1 MYDYIEYDYGM
12 IDSVFAAMF
21 GGAYLS
27 MVSIYTILCLVGM
40 WRMFTK
46 AGQAGWKS
54 LIPIYNFWVSFEIAG
69 KPGWYALLLWVP
81 ILNVILLIFMYIN
94 IAKAFGKSG
103 LYALGLLLLNPIF
116 TIILGFDNSVYDKNN
131 I

>member
-1 MYDYIEYDYGM
+1 
-12 IDSVFAAMF
+12 
-21 GGAYLS
+21 
-27 MVSIYTILCLVGM
+27 
-40 WRMFTK
+40 MFTK

-54 LIPIYNFWVSFEIAG
+54 LIPIYNFWVLFQIAG

-81 ILNVILLIFMYIN
+81 ILNVILLMFMYIN
-94 IAKAFGKSG
+94 ISKAFGKSG
-103 LYALGLLLLNPIF
+103 SHALGLLLSNRIF